1 MFLDTHQRM
10 TLNLQY
16 EGVRQRLEL
25 KRLRRL
31 KLVASEVIL
40 GDPQVPGTY
49 HITSIRGTNVGS
61 FA

>member
-1 MFLDTHQRM
+1 M